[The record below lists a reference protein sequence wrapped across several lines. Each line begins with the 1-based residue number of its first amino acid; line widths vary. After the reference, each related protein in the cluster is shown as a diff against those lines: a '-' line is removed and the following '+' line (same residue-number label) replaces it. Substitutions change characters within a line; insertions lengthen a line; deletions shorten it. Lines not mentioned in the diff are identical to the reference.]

1 MGIII
6 DQIKFWWYI
15 LREKMRLK
23 KNKRKNHVVVVE

>member
-23 KNKRKNHVVVVE
+23 KNKSKNDVVVVE